1 MPIRLTLIKAVA
13 IMNRIWLVHYIIV
26 VAMVMIVLV
35 DIRLLTVD
43 TGILVMIH
51 TLVLTIDA

>member
-1 MPIRLTLIKAVA
+1 
-13 IMNRIWLVHYIIV
+13 MNRIWLMHYIIV

-51 TLVLTIDA
+51 PLVLTIDA